1 MLGRLLDE
9 LVRTTLP
16 AEALRVTKRLAA
28 GNEGS
33 SASLDTKVTVGELRL
48 CAVACGMRLL
58 NILMQYGMIQGF
70 SVQARGLHHTHA
82 CGKEAGNG
90 GAGAPLIC
98 SGPGTTS
105 RPPTRRETRQF
116 QREWTL

>member
-16 AEALRVTKRLAA
+16 AEALKRLAA

-58 NILMQYGMIQGF
+58 NILMKYGNGMIQGF
-70 SVQARGLHHTHA
+70 SV
-82 CGKEAGNG
+82 
-90 GAGAPLIC
+90 
-98 SGPGTTS
+98 
-105 RPPTRRETRQF
+105 
-116 QREWTL
+116 